1 MWSVALASLVALAEM
16 PSAGAAMC
24 SIGELRNSPD
34 YQWSAER
41 IAHFVDSADVIV
53 RVKAVA
59 RDSLQLTSK
68 DGTAWWPAVRLET
81 LEAIR
86 DSIPNGSIV
95 LYGELVDRDDFNT
108 LPIPYRMVRRAGQ
121 RGDCFAT
128 EYRLGAEYLLLLKR
142 LRSTLTAQWKG
153 LAPLNEQ
160 VRGADDPWVRWVHDR
175 ASSRR

>member
-1 MWSVALASLVALAEM
+1 MWSIALASLVVLAEI

-24 SIGELRNSPD
+24 SIRELRNSPG

-53 RVKAVA
+53 RVRAVA
-59 RDSLQLTSK
+59 RDSLQLTSSH
-68 DGTAWWPAVRLET
+68 GTAWWPAVRFET
-81 LEAIR
+81 LESIR
-86 DSIPNGSIV
+86 DSIPNGRLV

-128 EYRLGAEYLLLLKR
+128 EYRAGAEYLLLLKR
-142 LRSTLTAQWKG
+142 VRTTFTAQWKG
-153 LAPLNEQ
+153 LAPVNEQ
-160 VRGADDPWVRWVHDR
+160 VRGADDPWVRWVSDR
-175 ASSRR
+175 ASSRK